1 MNLFQLV
8 NYAKA
13 YTNELHKFQLVLV
26 KNTKIM
32 NL

>member
-13 YTNELHKFQLVLV
+13 YTNVLHKYQLVLV
-26 KNTKIM
+26 KITKIM

>member
-1 MNLFQLV
+1 MNLFNLV

-13 YTNELHKFQLVLV
+13 YNNELHKYQLVLV
-26 KNTKIM
+26 KTTKIM

>member
-13 YTNELHKFQLVLV
+13 YTNELHKSQLVLV
-26 KNTKIM
+26 KITKIM

>member
-1 MNLFQLV
+1 MNLFNLV

-13 YTNELHKFQLVLV
+13 YTNELHKFQLALV
-26 KNTKIM
+26 KTTKIM